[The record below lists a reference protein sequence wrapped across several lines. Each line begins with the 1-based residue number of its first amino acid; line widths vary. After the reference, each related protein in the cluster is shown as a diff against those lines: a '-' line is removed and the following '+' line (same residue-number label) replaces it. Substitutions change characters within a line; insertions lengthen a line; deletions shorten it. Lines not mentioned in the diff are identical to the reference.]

1 MKRPSKQTER
11 WLIGILG
18 VACLAMIVSLIVRIY
33 GGVQVKAAPAAAAR
47 EPRADSRRTGHAAD
61 DLARYD
67 LSLNLGLLKQIETHP
82 LPESSRNPFEY
93 PPPPKP
99 KVTEMGPAMPAP
111 PPPPPTLPLKAIG
124 YSVKAGNIPEA
135 LVTDEQ
141 DMYVVH
147 KGDTFAKRYH
157 VLSLTPDRVE
167 IQDDTTHQT
176 VQLPIAQ

>member
-33 GGVQVKAAPAAAAR
+33 GGVQVKAAPAAAAH
-47 EPRADSRRTGHAAD
+47 ESKADSQRTGRAAD
-61 DLARYD
+61 DLARYN
-67 LSLNLGLLKQIETHP
+67 LSLNLDLLKQVETHP

-99 KVTEMGPAMPAP
+99 KVTDSGPAVPVAP
-111 PPPPPTLPLKAIG
+111 PPLPTLPLKAIG

-135 LVTDEQ
+135 LVTDDQ

-176 VQLPIAQ
+176 VQLPIAP

>member
-18 VACLAMIVSLIVRIY
+18 VACLAMVVSLVVRVSR
-33 GGVQVKAAPAAAAR
+33 GVQVKAAPAAAAR
-47 EPRADSRRTGHAAD
+47 ESKASPGRTGHAAD

-99 KVTEMGPAMPAP
+99 KVEETGPATPVAP
-111 PPPPPTLPLKAIG
+111 PPLPTLPLKAIG

-167 IQDDTTHQT
+167 IQDDTTKQT